1 MVHRGDLRS
10 VVCSNTPPQLLTEV
24 HAGVDAKG
32 DIEMTVVAVELEV
45 VVSGLWVMGV
55 VCLWMVLPR

>member
-1 MVHRGDLRS
+1 
-10 VVCSNTPPQLLTEV
+10 
-24 HAGVDAKG
+24 
-32 DIEMTVVAVELEV
+32 MTVVAVELEV